1 MIEDL
6 KHDAGQRMQ
15 KCVETFQADLR
26 KLRTGRAHP
35 SLVENMKV
43 DYYGSDVPLK
53 QVANVAVEDA
63 RTLTISPWEKNM
75 VGAIEKAIHKS
86 DLGLTPMT
94 AGAVIRLPL
103 PPLTEERR
111 RDITKV
117 VRADA
122 ENARV
127 AIRNV
132 RRDVIGDIK
141 EALKA
146 KLLSQDEE
154 KRGGGR
160 DPEVIQR
167 MITISI
173 RSSAPKK
180 KEIMQVQRCRHAI
193 AAAYRDHHGRE
204 RPRGRR
210 RAACRAISATRM
222 DLGRCVC
229 VSNRRHARHRL
240 RRRRYSRL
248 KNWRRPVEE
257 VGSLM
262 SLFLDSLDREVAALD
277 RDGVR
282 ITFIGDRH
290 TLSVKL
296 QSRMAEAEHLTKDNV
311 RLRLQLAISYGGRWD
326 ILNAVRH
333 VARAA
338 LSGSIGV
345 EQIDEAVFTAA
356 LALSDVPDP
365 DLFIR
370 TGGEHRISNFL
381 LWNLAYTELYFTDV
395 LWPDFKQADFE
406 AALTAFGAR
415 ERRFGRTGEQS
426 GAA

>member
-1 MIEDL
+1 MQLPRHIAIIMDGNGRWAKARGLPRHLGHKDGLGPVRMCIE
-6 KHDAGQRMQ
+6 Q
-15 KCVETFQADLR
+15 C
-26 KLRTGRAHP
+26 
-35 SLVENMKV
+35 
-43 DYYGSDVPLK
+43 
-53 QVANVAVEDA
+53 
-63 RTLTISPWEKNM
+63 
-75 VGAIEKAIHKS
+75 
-86 DLGLTPMT
+86 
-94 AGAVIRLPL
+94 
-103 PPLTEERR
+103 
-111 RDITKV
+111 
-117 VRADA
+117 
-122 ENARV
+122 
-127 AIRNV
+127 
-132 RRDVIGDIK
+132 
-141 EALKA
+141 
-146 KLLSQDEE
+146 
-154 KRGGGR
+154 
-160 DPEVIQR
+160 
-167 MITISI
+167 
-173 RSSAPKK
+173 
-180 KEIMQVQRCRHAI
+180 
-193 AAAYRDHHGRE
+193 
-204 RPRGRR
+204 
-210 RAACRAISATRM
+210 ATRGIGA
-222 DLGRCVC
+222 LTLFTF
-229 VSNRRHARHRL
+229 S
-240 RRRRYSRL
+240 SE
-248 KNWRRPVEE
+248 NWRRPVEE